1 MDKGGPAHGG
11 LAFSC
16 TCGQLTGHI
25 SDRGVRL
32 GTHVECFCH
41 DCRAA
46 QLYFGQPDPAPGPVD
61 IFQMAPDE
69 IEIDSGEQF
78 LSAMKLSPK
87 GMLRWYASCCNAP
100 LATTPPKPNLP
111 FAGFIADRIT
121 GDVSALGP
129 ITTRGFVPQPNSKQ
143 KHEKVRFAVF
153 GLLRRALGS
162 RLSGRW
168 KNTPFFDHE
177 TGKATVTPN
186 VISKDERAALYP

>member
-1 MDKGGPAHGG
+1 MNMGGPAHGG

-16 TCGQLTGHI
+16 SCGQLKGQI

-69 IEIDSGEQF
+69 IEITAGGQF
-78 LSAMKLSPK
+78 LSAMKLSPN

-100 LATTPPKPNLP
+100 LATTPQTARLP
-111 FAGFIADRIT
+111 FAGFIVGRIT

-129 ITTRGFVPQPNSKQ
+129 VTTRGFVPRPDGKQ
-143 KHEKVRFAVF
+143 KHEKVRFAAF
-153 GLLRRALGS
+153 GLLRRALQS

-168 KNTPFFDHE
+168 KKTPFFDPE
-177 TGKATVTPN
+177 TGDPAVVPN
-186 VISKDERAALYP
+186 VISKDERVALYP